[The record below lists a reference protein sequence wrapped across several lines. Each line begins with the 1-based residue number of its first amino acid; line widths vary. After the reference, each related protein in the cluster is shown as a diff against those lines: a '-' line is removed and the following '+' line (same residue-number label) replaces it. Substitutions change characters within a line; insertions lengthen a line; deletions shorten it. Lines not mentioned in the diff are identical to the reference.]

1 MTQPYMINTRR
12 RISPWGFFGLTYGLS
27 WLLRIR
33 AAMAGI
39 VWGCLAILFAACTRA
54 TIPATA
60 PTVPPTVAAVVP
72 PTTLPTVPPSMTGLT
87 SDQARTLASL
97 EQADPYPL
105 YTMHYY
111 GAYTR
116 TATAAPY
123 STAPAWGCSLFAAL
137 GDPDNRLYGRNF
149 DWDYSPALLL
159 FTTPP
164 DGYASVSMVDIAYL
178 DFTGAAAKTLLDL
191 PLAERQALL
200 NAPFLPFDGMNARG
214 LAIGMAAVPPSDV
227 RPDPQKETRG
237 SLGIIR
243 EMLDHAATVD
253 QAVTILQS
261 YTIDFEGG
269 PPLHYLIADATGRAA
284 LVEFYQGETVV
295 TPNTAD
301 WHLATNF
308 LCAAVESTAGECW
321 RYDALNA
328 RLTAAQGRLTP
339 PDALSLL
346 RQVAQNGTQWS
357 IVYGIST
364 GEIAVAI
371 NRAYDVPHT
380 FRLDMTDIQRR

>member
-1 MTQPYMINTRR
+1 MRKVCTI
-12 RISPWGFFGLTYGLS
+12 L
-27 WLLRIR
+27 
-33 AAMAGI
+33 
-39 VWGCLAILFAACTRA
+39 GCLAFLLAACARA
-54 TIPATA
+54 AVPTIAPTIPAAALPAATPPA
-60 PTVPPTVAAVVP
+60 VPPAVD
-72 PTTLPTVPPSMTGLT
+72 GLT
-87 SDQARTLASL
+87 DDQARTLASL

-105 YTMHYY
+105 YTMRYY

-116 TATAAPY
+116 TATADAAAPY

-178 DFTGAAAKTLLDL
+178 DFTGVSAKTLLDL

-214 LAIGMAAVPPSDV
+214 LAIGMAAVPSGDV
-227 RPDPQKETRG
+227 RLDPQKETRG

-253 QAVTILQS
+253 EAVTILQS

-269 PPLHYLIADATGRAA
+269 PPLHYLIADATGHAA
-284 LVEFYQGETVV
+284 LVEFYRGEIVV
-295 TPNTAD
+295 TSTTVD

-308 LCAAVESTAGECW
+308 LRAAVESTAGECW

-371 NRAYDVPHT
+371 NRAYDAPYT
-380 FRLDMTDIQRR
+380 FHLDMTRR

>member
-1 MTQPYMINTRR
+1 MTQQHMINTRR
-12 RISPWGFFGLTYGLS
+12 HISPRLFFGPTYGRL
-27 WLLRIR
+27 WLLWIR
-33 AAMAGI
+33 ATLPGI
-39 VWGCLAILFAACTRA
+39 VLGCLAILCAACTRA
-54 TIPATA
+54 TIPATT
-60 PTVPPTVAAVVP
+60 PTVPPTVAAVVL
-72 PTTLPTVPPSMTGLT
+72 PTMLPTVPPTVTGLT
-87 SDQARTLASL
+87 SDQTRTLASL
-97 EQADPYPL
+97 EQVDPYPL
-105 YTMHYY
+105 YTLHYY

-116 TATAAPY
+116 TVAAATPY

-159 FTTPP
+159 FTAPP

-178 DFTGAAAKTLLDL
+178 GFTDGTVKTLLDL
-191 PLAERQALL
+191 PLVERQALL

-214 LAIGMAAVPPSDV
+214 LVIGMAAVPSGDM
-227 RPDPQKETRG
+227 RSDPQKETRG

-253 QAVTILQS
+253 EAVTILQS

-269 PPLHYLIADATGRAA
+269 PPLHYLIADATGRAT
-284 LVEFYQGETVV
+284 LVEFYQGEIVV
-295 TPNTAD
+295 MPNTAD

-308 LCAAVESTAGECW
+308 LHAAVESATGECW

-328 RLTAAQGRLTP
+328 RLTAAQGRLTSL
-339 PDALSLL
+339 DALALL

-364 GEIAVAI
+364 GEIAVAL
-371 NRAYDVPHT
+371 NRAYDAPYT
-380 FRLDMTDIQRR
+380 FHLDMAGR